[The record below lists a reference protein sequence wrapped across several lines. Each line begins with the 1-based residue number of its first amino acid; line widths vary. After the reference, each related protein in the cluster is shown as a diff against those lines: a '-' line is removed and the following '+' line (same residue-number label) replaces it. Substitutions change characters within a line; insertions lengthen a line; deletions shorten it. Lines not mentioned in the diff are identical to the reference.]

1 MWRCPTTSSSVRG
14 RMRAASGAEAGGAAA
29 TSGSSAA
36 NKSFIPSLCQRAIGS
51 QDRPAHGILA
61 AMKTLLAAVDFSD
74 ASRKVVA
81 FVEDLARE
89 LSARVILLHVVEPV
103 ASYVPVGA
111 AMDVIETAPPPI
123 MEEDLK
129 AQQGHLE
136 RLAAGLKNAQ
146 TVATIG
152 LAADEIV
159 SQAAQHGADFIV
171 LGSHGHG
178 ALYHLFAG
186 SVVTGVLKRSRI
198 PVIVVPIGERVAKSL

>member
-1 MWRCPTTSSSVRG
+1 
-14 RMRAASGAEAGGAAA
+14 
-29 TSGSSAA
+29 
-36 NKSFIPSLCQRAIGS
+36 
-51 QDRPAHGILA
+51 
-61 AMKTLLAAVDFSD
+61 MKTLLAAVDFSD

-89 LSARVILLHVVEPV
+89 FSARVILLHVVEPV

-111 AMDVIETAPPPI
+111 AMDVIETAPPPV

-146 TVATIG
+146 TIATIG

-159 SQAAQHGADFIV
+159 SQAAQQGADFIV

-186 SVVTGVLKRSRI
+186 SVVTGVLKRARI
-198 PVIVVPIGERVAKSL
+198 PVIVVPIGERAAKSI